1 MQEIKLPPY
10 SVLMSVY
17 YKEKPD
23 FLARAL
29 DSMFNQSVAP
39 DEVVIV
45 EDGPLTDGLYGVLNE
60 YSEKYTN
67 RFKRVVNE
75 TNLGLGKSLNRG
87 LEACKNEIV
96 ARMDTDDISKP
107 ERCEKQLLMFL
118 EIPDLDVVG
127 TNIAEFTDNPE
138 NVCSVREVPAE
149 HNEIC
154 TFLKKRCP
162 FNHMTVMFKK
172 SSVIGAG
179 GYLDWHFNED
189 YYLWIRMFLAD
200 CRFANIAEELVF
212 ARVGKD
218 MFARRGGYKYY
229 KSEKEL
235 FKYMYRHKI
244 ISRFAYQKSKF
255 IRFVV
260 QVLMTNKTRQW
271 FFKKFARG

>member
-17 YKEKPD
+17 YKEKPK

-75 TNLGLGKSLNRG
+75 TNLGLGKALNRG

-107 ERCEKQLLMFL
+107 ERCEKQLQMFL

-200 CRFANIAEELVF
+200 CRFANIAEELVN

-235 FKYMYRHKI
+235 FKYMYKHKI
-244 ISRFAYQKSKF
+244 ISWFAYQKAKF

>member
-17 YKEKPD
+17 YKEKPN

-75 TNLGLGKSLNRG
+75 TNLGLGKALNRG

-107 ERCEKQLLMFL
+107 ERCEKQLQMFL

-200 CRFANIAEELVF
+200 CRFANIAEELVN

-235 FKYMYRHKI
+235 FKYMYKHKI
-244 ISRFAYQKSKF
+244 ISWFAYQKAKF